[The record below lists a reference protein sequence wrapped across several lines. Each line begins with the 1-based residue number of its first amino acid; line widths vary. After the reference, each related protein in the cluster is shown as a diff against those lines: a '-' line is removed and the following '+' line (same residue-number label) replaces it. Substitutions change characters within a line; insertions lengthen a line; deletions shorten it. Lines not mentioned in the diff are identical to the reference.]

1 MNKKLNICRWW
12 SNVHCMF
19 VVFLVLLVPKDIQ
32 SLVLWVY
39 VLSVSFLNVYIKA
52 MIEKL
57 PPEDGDSKPLE
68 EGSKQE

>member
-1 MNKKLNICRWW
+1 MKKKLNICRWW
-12 SNVHCMF
+12 INTS
-19 VVFLVLLVPKDIQ
+19 FLLFILLILLLPKDTHNLLI
-32 SLVLWVY
+32 SVY
-39 VLSVSFLNVYIKA
+39 ALSVSFLNVYIKA